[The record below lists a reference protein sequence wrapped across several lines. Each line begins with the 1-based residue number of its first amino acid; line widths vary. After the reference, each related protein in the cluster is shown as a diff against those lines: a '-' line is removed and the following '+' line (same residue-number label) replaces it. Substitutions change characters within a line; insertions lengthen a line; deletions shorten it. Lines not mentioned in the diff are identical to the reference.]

1 MGAVGGFITIPAG
14 SNASTAYGKLA
25 HALALAVRLP
35 AGFQGIA
42 AVRTSRDGLG
52 AGEPFYYFDGNVW
65 KSAQIDPTGITLP
78 AWFLV
83 PVDVYPGHYIH
94 LETFTDATE
103 GTAQNQAA
111 DRVIQIMGV
120 APNY

>member
-1 MGAVGGFITIPAG
+1 MIIPAG
-14 SNASTAYGKLA
+14 GNASSAYGKLA
-25 HALALAVRLP
+25 HALALAIRLP

-42 AVRTSRDGLG
+42 AVRTSRDGVG
-52 AGEPFYYFDGNVW
+52 AGEPFYYLDANDQW
-65 KSAQIDPTGITLP
+65 QSAQIDPAGVTLP

-94 LETFTDATE
+94 LETFVDATE
-103 GTAQNQAA
+103 AAVQNQTA